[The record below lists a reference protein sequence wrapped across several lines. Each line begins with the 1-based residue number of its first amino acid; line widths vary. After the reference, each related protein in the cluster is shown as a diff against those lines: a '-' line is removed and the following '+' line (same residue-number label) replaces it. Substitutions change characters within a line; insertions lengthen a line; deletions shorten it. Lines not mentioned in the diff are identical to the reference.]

1 MKPTS
6 EPPERPTTKSRG
18 SRVLLGPVAT
28 VFATVDT
35 GSWRTIRPE
44 VDFSACSQCGVCR
57 THCPT
62 AVLEIVKDQ
71 AECVAI
77 DWENCK
83 GCGICAN
90 VCPKQCITMVRE
102 ESGDAH

>member
-6 EPPERPTTKSRG
+6 ELPERRTTRSTRSRA
-18 SRVLLGPVAT
+18 LLGPVAT

-35 GSWRTIRPE
+35 GSWRTVRPE

-62 AVLEIVKDQ
+62 GVLVIEKHQ
-71 AECVAI
+71 AECVVI
-77 DWENCK
+77 GWDNCK

-90 VCPKQCITMVRE
+90 VCPKGCITMVGE
-102 ESGDAH
+102 EDRDAH

>member
-1 MKPTS
+1 VMPTS

-44 VDFSACSQCGVCR
+44 VDFSTCTQCGICR

-62 AVLEIVKDQ
+62 AVLEIVKDK

-77 DWENCK
+77 DWDNCK